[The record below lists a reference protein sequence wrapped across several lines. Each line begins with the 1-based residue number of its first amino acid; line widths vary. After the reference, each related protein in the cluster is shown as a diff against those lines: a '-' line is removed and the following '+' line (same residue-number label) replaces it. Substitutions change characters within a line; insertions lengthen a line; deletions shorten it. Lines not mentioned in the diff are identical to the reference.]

1 MFLGCG
7 KYQIILQL
15 QFAFYILHIKYFDYK
30 SHLIQTNG

>member
-15 QFAFYILHIKYFDYK
+15 QFAFYILHKYFDYK